1 MLSMRKFVLPPTNEN
16 SWSRRSN
23 QSNLR
28 EITLNIH
35 WKDGHWRWSSN
46 ILVIWYKNMA
56 HWNSPWCWERTKA
69 EGEEDVRGW
78 DGWMTSLMQWTW
90 TWADSGRYWG
100 TGMPGMLQSMGS
112 QRVTHDWVTEQQQ
125 MKVTIKS
132 LEKYFPF

>member
-23 QSNLR
+23 QSILR
-28 EITLNIH
+28 EINPEYSLEGWTL
-35 WKDGHWRWSSN
+35 KMKLQYFGHLIQKYGSLEQS
-46 ILVIWYKNMA
+46 
-56 HWNSPWCWERTKA
+56 WCWERTKA

-90 TWADSGRYWG
+90 TWTDSGRYWG

>member
-16 SWSRRSN
+16 SWSRKSN

>member
-23 QSNLR
+23 QSILR
-28 EITLNIH
+28 EINPEYSLEGWTL
-35 WKDGHWRWSSN
+35 KMKLQYFGHLIQKYGSLEQS
-46 ILVIWYKNMA
+46 
-56 HWNSPWCWERTKA
+56 WCWERTKA

-132 LEKYFPF
+132 LENYFPF

>member
-23 QSNLR
+23 QSILR
-28 EITLNIH
+28 EINPEYSLEGWTL
-35 WKDGHWRWSSN
+35 KMKLQYFGHLIQKYGSLEQS
-46 ILVIWYKNMA
+46 
-56 HWNSPWCWERTKA
+56 WCWERTKA

-132 LEKYFPF
+132 LEKYCPF

>member
-23 QSNLR
+23 QSILR
-28 EITLNIH
+28 EINPEYSLEGWTL
-35 WKDGHWRWSSN
+35 KMKLQYFGHLIQKYGSLEQS
-46 ILVIWYKNMA
+46 
-56 HWNSPWCWERTKA
+56 WCWERTKA